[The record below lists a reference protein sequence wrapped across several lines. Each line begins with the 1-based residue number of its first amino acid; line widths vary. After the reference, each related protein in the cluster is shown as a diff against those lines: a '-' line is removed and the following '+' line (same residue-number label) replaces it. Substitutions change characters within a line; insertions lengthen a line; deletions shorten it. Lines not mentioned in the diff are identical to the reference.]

1 MGVYVLKKTSGS
13 LLPCVSQDNFF
24 LAWVWA
30 VIMGLSIEKESGV
43 LSLLQEY
50 KGFETERSIYSLV
63 QRERKNIAFRMSDLS
78 IKDQT
83 A

>member
-1 MGVYVLKKTSGS
+1 
-13 LLPCVSQDNFF
+13 
-24 LAWVWA
+24 
-30 VIMGLSIEKESGV
+30 MGLSIEKESGV